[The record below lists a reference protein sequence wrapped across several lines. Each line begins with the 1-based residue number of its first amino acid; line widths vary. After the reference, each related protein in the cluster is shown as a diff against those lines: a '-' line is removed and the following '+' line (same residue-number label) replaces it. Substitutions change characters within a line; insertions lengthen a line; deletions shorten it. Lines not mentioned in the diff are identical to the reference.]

1 VIRTDATLRPQIYTI
16 AVVGTSAGD
25 PPDTLFLQKLANYG
39 FNQSDA
45 TARSYALA
53 QATQT
58 KGYYAEAPDPSK
70 IAAAFQQVAAQIGMR
85 LAH

>member
-1 VIRTDATLRPQIYTI
+1 M
-16 AVVGTSAGD
+16 
-25 PPDTLFLQKLANYG
+25 ANYG

-45 TARSYALA
+45 TAHSYSLA
-53 QATQT
+53 QANQT

-70 IAAAFQQVAAQIGMR
+70 ISAAFQQVAAQIGMR